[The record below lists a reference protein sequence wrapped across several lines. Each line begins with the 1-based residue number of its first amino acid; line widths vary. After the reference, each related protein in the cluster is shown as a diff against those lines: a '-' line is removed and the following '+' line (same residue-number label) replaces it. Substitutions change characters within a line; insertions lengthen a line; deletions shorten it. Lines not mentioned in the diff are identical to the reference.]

1 MQQTIKEL
9 ILWIREFIKNNF
21 HRDKPSL
28 PYYLSILVSFV
39 LFVVSLNV
47 FVELTDDLTANEL
60 GPLDDFFSEKVRSL
74 HHPTVTVF
82 FLYITELGDRLAY
95 IILSIVIGVAFYIKF
110 GNWKF
115 TLQSVIVLVLSS
127 LNNVMLKRVI
137 NRERPDLEHLVTVSS
152 LSYPSGH
159 AMSAMAFYGFL
170 IYLGFRLKVNFLLKL
185 LISLGLGV
193 LILLIGTSRI
203 YLGVH
208 YPSDVLAGFI
218 GGVIW
223 ITFCIIVF
231 NVFDLYR
238 RKKNNITFGRV

>member
-110 GNWKF
+110 GN
-115 TLQSVIVLVLSS
+115 
-127 LNNVMLKRVI
+127 
-137 NRERPDLEHLVTVSS
+137 
-152 LSYPSGH
+152 
-159 AMSAMAFYGFL
+159 
-170 IYLGFRLKVNFLLKL
+170 
-185 LISLGLGV
+185 
-193 LILLIGTSRI
+193 
-203 YLGVH
+203 
-208 YPSDVLAGFI
+208 
-218 GGVIW
+218 
-223 ITFCIIVF
+223 
-231 NVFDLYR
+231 
-238 RKKNNITFGRV
+238 